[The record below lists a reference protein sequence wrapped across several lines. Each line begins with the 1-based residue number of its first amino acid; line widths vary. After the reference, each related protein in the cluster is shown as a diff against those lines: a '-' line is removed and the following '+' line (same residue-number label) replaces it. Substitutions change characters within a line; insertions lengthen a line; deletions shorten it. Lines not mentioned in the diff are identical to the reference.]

1 MAFNLAG
8 IVGGALPPLVA
19 GPLVAALGSW
29 AVGLM
34 IAVFVLVS
42 IVCTLVLP
50 ETRGT
55 ELDDTAGDM
64 PDEDALAAC

>member
-1 MAFNLAG
+1 M
-8 IVGGALPPLVA
+8 PPLVA

>member
-1 MAFNLAG
+1 
-8 IVGGALPPLVA
+8 
-19 GPLVAALGSW
+19 
-29 AVGLM
+29 M